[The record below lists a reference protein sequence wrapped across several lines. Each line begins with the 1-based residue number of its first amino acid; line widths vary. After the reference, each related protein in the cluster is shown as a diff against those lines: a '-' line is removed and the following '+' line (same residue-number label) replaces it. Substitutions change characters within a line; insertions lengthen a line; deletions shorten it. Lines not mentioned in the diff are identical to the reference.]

1 MGEILKLWERKCQDC
16 GEKREKCRSLGVAY
30 EAKAK
35 KKTKNKI
42 TVTRS
47 VFQVTSASPEI

>member
-16 GEKREKCRSLGVAY
+16 SEKWEKCRSLGVAY

-35 KKTKNKI
+35 KKKKKI
-42 TVTRS
+42 TVMRS

>member
-35 KKTKNKI
+35 KKLKKKL
-42 TVTRS
+42 
-47 VFQVTSASPEI
+47 Q

>member
-1 MGEILKLWERKCQDC
+1 MGEILKLWERKCHDC

-35 KKTKNKI
+35 KKKI
-42 TVTRS
+42 TVMRS